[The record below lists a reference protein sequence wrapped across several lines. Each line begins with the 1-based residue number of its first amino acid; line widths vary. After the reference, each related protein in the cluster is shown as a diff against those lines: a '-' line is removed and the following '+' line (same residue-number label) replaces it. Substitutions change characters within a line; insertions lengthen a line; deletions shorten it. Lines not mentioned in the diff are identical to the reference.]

1 MKNLLLLLSCIILQ
15 SFTTVT
21 TDPIDRNGVKR
32 ALTFDKTVFDLAW
45 SSNPNKGYYIQE
57 CLPKGE
63 KVESSNQM
71 LSIQL
76 LESDISINNV
86 ASQKLRE
93 LNERK
98 KTDPICNYQV
108 IENPDANEVIIDFLI
123 GESKND
129 KMTIV
134 EFNVYRYKQLELP
147 EGKKAII
154 LYFYS
159 KKSYG
164 ERITPFLQ
172 TLKIER
178 TKYINEM
185 IGTDIPKVSIK
196 EK

>member
-1 MKNLLLLLSCIILQ
+1 M
-15 SFTTVT
+15 
-21 TDPIDRNGVKR
+21 
-32 ALTFDKTVFDLAW
+32 
-45 SSNPNKGYYIQE
+45 
-57 CLPKGE
+57 
-63 KVESSNQM
+63 
-71 LSIQL
+71 
-76 LESDISINNV
+76 
-86 ASQKLRE
+86 
-93 LNERK
+93 NE

-108 IENPDANEVIIDFLI
+108 IENTDAKEFIVDFLI

-159 KKSYG
+159 KRSYG

-172 TLKIER
+172 TLKTER

-185 IGTDIPKVSIK
+185 IRTDIPKVSIK
-196 EK
+196 GK